1 MARQPKQADKGT
13 SVLPQPRLAAR
24 LAWRL
29 GRRPGQWIGA
39 SSTVFVAGL
48 FTMAMFIA
56 LSTLSLSGAQEADRD
71 LGRFDALASAEMT
84 LPPGSK
90 TPAPAMAGA
99 AQQAGANESAAFLT
113 ALDVQLAVTPARNV
127 TLLEG
132 QWTPNPYPDMYEL
145 TAGHWPQQPGEIV
158 VTDPGDVK
166 AAPGQTLTVLGDVRL
181 RVVGVADNHY
191 ANTSALLAAPGTW
204 SSLDP
209 KLAEGYPSL
218 AAQPYL
224 LWTGG
229 PEQAVMDAV
238 TKTLTPY
245 SDGSGSQEAKG
256 GPELLPGPP
265 ILRAQLE
272 TKAADYWIEKSPAG
286 YTIPAVLVP
295 IGAVL
300 LMFGLVDRR
309 LRRTTETMVSLGLRP
324 ATTVAAVSF
333 ACVAWCLA
341 AATAGAAAG
350 VATGWALR
358 PLLAHLQDRPAGDVE
373 GITDA
378 ATQLLALVAATG
390 VLTGAGLLLARRT
403 RSEQPH
409 PTTTS
414 PAHQPQAKNL
424 RKKSAATVVRDVRQL
439 AALGVWCVC
448 MVYTATRLD
457 TPSEGMFLT
466 ALITAAVV
474 LTLPEFFGLATR
486 LLTERDARRR
496 LARRQLQADRRRAQA
511 ALAVLTVIIG
521 ASLGMLAL
529 LDTLIRSSENT
540 VQPEVLPGQVLLA
553 HRASSAF
560 APPERVLTVLK
571 ESKVLEGL
579 PQVELHR
586 LSKESVDETGP
597 VPSTTR
603 QGNDGGIL
611 AVDSPD
617 DVPVLTGRPLTAD
630 QRALLNRGGLLVW
643 ADRDNAPPPEG
654 QPTRLVVAEDDRILS
669 KTPPL
674 PSKPLELAPTG
685 WRAGTDG
692 ILLVDTARRLDL
704 PIAVRGPIM
713 VADADDG
720 QDARVQQIL
729 QDHAIDARAAYIH
742 VEPEPPVPDT
752 ALYVSAA
759 ALALLALTTVLTALR
774 GQTRALK
781 TYIDSLI
788 ALGIPPSWGRHIILW
803 QYALLLGTA
812 TLLGLFI
819 AIVPT
824 VALATQITDFQLSIP
839 WGQMSLLLAT
849 LGLASVLAAT
859 RSTLALRR

>member
-1 MARQPKQADKGT
+1 M
-13 SVLPQPRLAAR
+13 S
-24 LAWRL
+24 
-29 GRRPGQWIGA
+29 
-39 SSTVFVAGL
+39 
-48 FTMAMFIA
+48 
-56 LSTLSLSGAQEADRD
+56 
-71 LGRFDALASAEMT
+71 
-84 LPPGSK
+84 
-90 TPAPAMAGA
+90 GA

-132 QWTPNPYPDMYEL
+132 QWKPNPYPDVYEL
-145 TAGHWPQQPGEIV
+145 TAGRWPQQPGEIV

-166 AAPGQTLTVLGDVRL
+166 AAAGQTLTVLGDVRL

-191 ANTSALLAAPGTW
+191 AKTSALLAAPGTW

-209 KLAEGYPSL
+209 KVAEGYPSL

-238 TKTLTPY
+238 TKTLASY
-245 SDGSGSQEAKG
+245 SDGPSSQEAEG

-265 ILRAQLE
+265 TLRAQME
-272 TKAADYWIEKSPAG
+272 TKTADYWIEKSPAG
-286 YTIPAVLVP
+286 YAIPAVLVP

-333 ACVAWCLA
+333 ACVAWCLV

-358 PLLAHLQDRPAGDVE
+358 PLLAYLQDRPVGEVD
-373 GITDA
+373 GIADA
-378 ATQLLALVAATG
+378 AMQLLALVAATG
-390 VLTGAGLLLARRT
+390 VLTGAGLFLARRA

-414 PAHQPQAKNL
+414 PAHQPQAKSL
-424 RKKSAATVVRDVRQL
+424 RMKSAATVVRDVRQL
-439 AALGVWCVC
+439 SALGVWCVC
-448 MVYTATRLD
+448 VVYTATRLD

-474 LTLPEFFGLATR
+474 LTLPELFGLATR
-486 LLTERDARRR
+486 LLTEHDARRR
-496 LARRQLQADRRRAQA
+496 LARRQLRADRRRAQA

-560 APPERVLTVLK
+560 APPERMLTVLK
-571 ESKVLEGL
+571 ENKALEGL
-579 PQVELHR
+579 PQAELHR
-586 LSKESVDETGP
+586 LSEESVDETGP

-630 QRALLNRGGLLVW
+630 QRALLNRGVSWSGRTATAPRPPKDSRPDWWWL
-643 ADRDNAPPPEG
+643 RTNASSAKPLPCPPNHWNWRARAGAPVRTG
-654 QPTRLVVAEDDRILS
+654 S
-669 KTPPL
+669 FSSTPPAASTS
-674 PSKPLELAPTG
+674 PSPCGARSWSPTP
-685 WRAGTDG
+685 A
-692 ILLVDTARRLDL
+692 TAR
-704 PIAVRGPIM
+704 
-713 VADADDG
+713 
-720 QDARVQQIL
+720 
-729 QDHAIDARAAYIH
+729 
-742 VEPEPPVPDT
+742 T
-752 ALYVSAA
+752 SACNRSSR
-759 ALALLALTTVLTALR
+759 T
-774 GQTRALK
+774 
-781 TYIDSLI
+781 
-788 ALGIPPSWGRHIILW
+788 
-803 QYALLLGTA
+803 
-812 TLLGLFI
+812 
-819 AIVPT
+819 
-824 VALATQITDFQLSIP
+824 
-839 WGQMSLLLAT
+839 
-849 LGLASVLAAT
+849 T
-859 RSTLALRR
+859 RSTRAPPTSMSSQNHRSRIQRSTSPPRPWPCLRCSLSSPRSAARPGH

>member
-1 MARQPKQADKGT
+1 
-13 SVLPQPRLAAR
+13 
-24 LAWRL
+24 
-29 GRRPGQWIGA
+29 
-39 SSTVFVAGL
+39 
-48 FTMAMFIA
+48 
-56 LSTLSLSGAQEADRD
+56 
-71 LGRFDALASAEMT
+71 MT

-90 TPAPAMAGA
+90 TPAMAGA

-132 QWTPNPYPDMYEL
+132 QWKPNPYPDVYEL
-145 TAGHWPQQPGEIV
+145 AAGRWPQQPGEVV

-166 AAPGQTLTVLGDVRL
+166 AAVGQTLTVLGDVRL

-191 ANTSALLAAPGTW
+191 AKSSALLAAPGTW

-209 KLAEGYPSL
+209 KVAEGYPSL

-238 TKTLTPY
+238 TKALKSY
-245 SDGSGSQEAKG
+245 SDGSSSQEAKG

-265 ILRAQLE
+265 TLRAQLE

-286 YTIPAVLVP
+286 YAIPAVLVP

-324 ATTVAAVSF
+324 ATTIAAVSF

-358 PLLAHLQDRPAGDVE
+358 PLLAYLQDRPVGDVE
-373 GITDA
+373 GVTGA

-414 PAHQPQAKNL
+414 PAHQPQAKSL

-448 MVYTATRLD
+448 VVYTATRLD

-560 APPERVLTVLK
+560 APPERMLTVLK

-586 LSKESVDETGP
+586 LSEETVDETGP

-603 QGNDGGIL
+603 QGNEGGIL

-617 DVPVLTGRPLTAD
+617 DVPVLTGRPVTAD

-643 ADRDNAPPPEG
+643 ADRDNAPPPGG
-654 QPTRLVVAEDDRILS
+654 QPTRLVVAEDDRILTE
-669 KTPPL
+669 TPPL
-674 PSKPLELAPTG
+674 PSKPLELARTG

-692 ILLVDTARRLDL
+692 ILLLDTARRLDL

-713 VADADDG
+713 VTDANDG

-729 QDHAIDARAAYIH
+729 QDHAIDARAAYIY

-812 TLLGLFI
+812 TLLGLCI
-819 AIVPT
+819 AIVPI
-824 VALATQITDFQLSIP
+824 VALATRIPDFQLSIP

-849 LGLASVLAAT
+849 LALASALAAT

>member
-1 MARQPKQADKGT
+1 MARQPKQTDKGT

-29 GRRPGQWIGA
+29 GRRQGQWIGA

-132 QWTPNPYPDMYEL
+132 QWKPNPYPDVYEL
-145 TAGHWPQQPGEIV
+145 TAGRWPQQPGEV
-158 VTDPGDVK
+158 VVADPGDIK
-166 AAPGQTLTVLGDVRL
+166 AAAGQTLTVLGDVRL

-191 ANTSALLAAPGTW
+191 AKTSALLAAPGTW
-204 SSLDP
+204 SSLAP
-209 KLAEGYPSL
+209 KVAEGYPSL

-238 TKTLTPY
+238 TKALTSY
-245 SDGSGSQEAKG
+245 SDGSSSQEAKG

-265 ILRAQLE
+265 TLRAQLE

-286 YTIPAVLVP
+286 YAIPAILVP
-295 IGAVL
+295 LGAVL

-358 PLLAHLQDRPAGDVE
+358 PLLAYLQDRPVGDVE

-378 ATQLLALVAATG
+378 ATQLLALVAAAG

-409 PTTTS
+409 PTTP
-414 PAHQPQAKNL
+414 PAHQLQAKNP

-474 LTLPEFFGLATR
+474 LTLPELFGLATR

-496 LARRQLQADRRRAQA
+496 MARRQLQADRRRAQA
-511 ALAVLTVIIG
+511 ALAILTVIIG

-529 LDTLIRSSENT
+529 LDTLVRSSENT

-560 APPERVLTVLK
+560 APPERMLTVLK

-586 LSKESVDETGP
+586 LSKESVDEIGP

-603 QGNDGGIL
+603 QGNNGGIL

-654 QPTRLVVAEDDRILS
+654 QPTRLVVAEDDRILTE
-669 KTPPL
+669 TPPL
-674 PSKPLELAPTG
+674 PSKPLELARTG

-729 QDHAIDARAAYIH
+729 QDHAIDARAAYIY

-759 ALALLALTTVLTALR
+759 ALALLALFTVLTALR

-803 QYALLLGTA
+803 QYAVLLGTA

-824 VALATQITDFQLSIP
+824 VALATQIPDFQLSIP
-839 WGQMSLLLAT
+839 WGQMSLLLAI
-849 LGLASVLAAT
+849 LALASVLAAT

>member
-1 MARQPKQADKGT
+1 MARQRKQADKGNP
-13 SVLPQPRLAAR
+13 VLPQPRLAAR

-29 GRRPGQWIGA
+29 GRRQGQWIGA

-90 TPAPAMAGA
+90 TPAMAGA
-99 AQQAGANESAAFLT
+99 ARQAGANESAAFLT

-132 QWTPNPYPDMYEL
+132 RWKPNPYPDVYEL
-145 TAGHWPQQPGEIV
+145 TAGRWPQQPGEIV

-166 AAPGQTLTVLGDVRL
+166 AAAGQTLTVLGDVRL

-191 ANTSALLAAPGTW
+191 AKTSALLAAPGTW
-204 SSLDP
+204 SGLDP
-209 KLAEGYPSL
+209 KIAEGYPSL

-229 PEQAVMDAV
+229 PEQAVMDAA
-238 TKTLTPY
+238 TKTLTSY
-245 SDGSGSQEAKG
+245 SDGSSSQEAEG

-265 ILRAQLE
+265 TLRAQME
-272 TKAADYWIEKSPAG
+272 TEAADYWIEKSPAG
-286 YTIPAVLVP
+286 YAIPAVLVP

-324 ATTVAAVSF
+324 TTTVAAVSL

-358 PLLAHLQDRPAGDVE
+358 PLLAYLQDRPVGDVE
-373 GITDA
+373 GITGA

-403 RSEQPH
+403 RSNQPH

-414 PAHQPQAKNL
+414 PADRPQTKNL

-448 MVYTATRLD
+448 VVYTATRLD
-457 TPSEGMFLT
+457 TPSEGMLLT

-474 LTLPEFFGLATR
+474 LTLPELFGLATR

-540 VQPEVLPGQVLLA
+540 VQPDVLPGQVLLA

-560 APPERVLTVLK
+560 APPERTLTVLK

-579 PQVELHR
+579 PQAELHR

-603 QGNDGGIL
+603 QGNNGGIL

-617 DVPVLTGRPLTAD
+617 DIPVLTGRPLTAD

-654 QPTRLVVAEDDRILS
+654 RLTRLVVAEDERILS
-669 KTPPL
+669 ETPPL
-674 PSKPLELAPTG
+674 PSKSLELARTG

-713 VADADDG
+713 VADAGDG
-720 QDARVQQIL
+720 RDERVQQIL
-729 QDHAIDARAAYIH
+729 QDHAIDARAAYVY

-752 ALYVSAA
+752 ALYVSAV

-788 ALGIPPSWGRHIILW
+788 ALGIPPAWGRHIILW
-803 QYALLLGTA
+803 QYALLLGTS

-824 VALATQITDFQLSIP
+824 MALATQIPDFELSIP

>member
-29 GRRPGQWIGA
+29 GRRQGQWIGA

-71 LGRFDALASAEMT
+71 LGRFDVLASAEMT

-99 AQQAGANESAAFLT
+99 ARQAGANESAAFLT

-132 QWTPNPYPDMYEL
+132 RWKPNPYPDVYEL
-145 TAGHWPQQPGEIV
+145 TAGRWPQQPGEIV

-166 AAPGQTLTVLGDVRL
+166 AAAGQTLTVLGDVRL

-191 ANTSALLAAPGTW
+191 ATTSALLAAPGTW
-204 SSLDP
+204 SGLDP
-209 KLAEGYPSL
+209 KIAEGYPSL

-238 TKTLTPY
+238 TKTLTSY
-245 SDGSGSQEAKG
+245 SDGSSSQEAEG

-265 ILRAQLE
+265 TLRAQME
-272 TKAADYWIEKSPAG
+272 TEAADYWIEKSPAG
-286 YTIPAVLVP
+286 YAIPAVLVP

-324 ATTVAAVSF
+324 ATTVAAVSL

-358 PLLAHLQDRPAGDVE
+358 PLLAYLQDRPVGDVE
-373 GITDA
+373 GMTGA

-403 RSEQPH
+403 RSNQPH

-414 PAHQPQAKNL
+414 PADQPQTKNL

-448 MVYTATRLD
+448 VVYTATRLD
-457 TPSEGMFLT
+457 TPSEGMLLT

-474 LTLPEFFGLATR
+474 LTLPELFGLATR

-540 VQPEVLPGQVLLA
+540 VQPDVLPGQVLLA

-560 APPERVLTVLK
+560 APPERTLTVLK

-579 PQVELHR
+579 PQAELHR

-603 QGNDGGIL
+603 QGNNGGIL

-654 QPTRLVVAEDDRILS
+654 RPTRLVVAEDERILS
-669 KTPPL
+669 ETPPL
-674 PSKPLELAPTG
+674 PSKPLELARTG

-713 VADADDG
+713 VADAGDG
-720 QDARVQQIL
+720 RDERVQQIL
-729 QDHAIDARAAYIH
+729 QDHAIDARAAYVY

-788 ALGIPPSWGRHIILW
+788 ALGIPPAWGRHIILW
-803 QYALLLGTA
+803 QYALLLGTS

-824 VALATQITDFQLSIP
+824 MALATQIPDFELSIP

>member
-13 SVLPQPRLAAR
+13 SVLPQPWLAAR

-29 GRRPGQWIGA
+29 GRRQGQWIGA

-71 LGRFDALASAEMT
+71 LGRFDALASAEMA

-90 TPAPAMAGA
+90 TPAPAMAEA
-99 AQQAGANESAAFLT
+99 AKQAGANESAAFLT

-132 QWTPNPYPDMYEL
+132 KWKPNLYPDVYEL
-145 TAGHWPQQPGEIV
+145 TAGRWPQHPGEIV
-158 VTDPGDVK
+158 VSDPGDVK
-166 AAPGQTLTVLGDVRL
+166 AAAGQTLTVLGDVRL

-191 ANTSALLAAPGTW
+191 TSTSALLAAPGTW
-204 SSLDP
+204 SGLDP
-209 KLAEGYPSL
+209 NLAEGYPSL

-229 PEQAVMDAV
+229 PEQTVMDAV
-238 TKTLTPY
+238 AETLTSY
-245 SDGSGSQEAKG
+245 SDGSSSQEAMG

-265 ILRAQLE
+265 TLRAQLE

-286 YTIPAVLVP
+286 YAIPAVLVP

-309 LRRTTETMVSLGLRP
+309 LRRTTETMVSVGLRP

-358 PLLAHLQDRPAGDVE
+358 PLLAYLQDRPAGDVE
-373 GITDA
+373 GMTGA
-378 ATQLLALVAATG
+378 ATQLLALVATTG
-390 VLTGAGLLLARRT
+390 VLTGAGLFLARRT

-409 PTTTS
+409 PTNTS
-414 PAHQPQAKNL
+414 PAQQPRAKNL

-448 MVYTATRLD
+448 TVYTATLLD

-466 ALITAAVV
+466 ALITVAVV

-486 LLTERDARRR
+486 LFTERDARRR

-540 VQPEVLPGQVLLA
+540 VQPDVLPGQVLLA
-553 HRASSAF
+553 HRAGSAF
-560 APPERVLTVLK
+560 APPERMLAVLK

-643 ADRDNAPPPEG
+643 ADRDNAPPSEG
-654 QPTRLVVAEDDRILS
+654 QPTRLVVAEDDRVLS
-669 KTPPL
+669 ETPPL
-674 PSKPLELAPTG
+674 PSKPLELARTG

-729 QDHAIDARAAYIH
+729 QDHAMDARAAYIH

-752 ALYVSAA
+752 ALYVSAL
-759 ALALLALTTVLTALR
+759 ALALLALTTILTALR

-824 VALATQITDFQLSIP
+824 VALATQISGFQLSIP
-839 WGQMSLLLAT
+839 WGQMSLLLAA
-849 LGLASVLAAT
+849 LALASALAAT

>member
-29 GRRPGQWIGA
+29 GRRQGQWIGA

-84 LPPGSK
+84 LAPGSK
-90 TPAPAMAGA
+90 TPAPAMAEA

-132 QWTPNPYPDMYEL
+132 QWKPNPYPDVYEL
-145 TAGHWPQQPGEIV
+145 TAGRWPQQPGEVV

-166 AAPGQTLTVLGDVRL
+166 AAAGQTLTVLGDVRL

-191 ANTSALLAAPGTW
+191 AKTSALLAAPGTW

-209 KLAEGYPSL
+209 KVAEGYPSL

-238 TKTLTPY
+238 TKTLAPY
-245 SDGSGSQEAKG
+245 SDDSSSQEAEG
-256 GPELLPGPP
+256 GPEPLPGPP
-265 ILRAQLE
+265 TLRAQME

-286 YTIPAVLVP
+286 YAIPAVLVP

-358 PLLAHLQDRPAGDVE
+358 PLLAYLQDRPVGDVE
-373 GITDA
+373 GVTGA

-414 PAHQPQAKNL
+414 PADQPRAKSL
-424 RKKSAATVVRDVRQL
+424 REKSAATVVRDVRQL
-439 AALGVWCVC
+439 TALGVWCVC
-448 MVYTATRLD
+448 VVYTATRLD

-474 LTLPEFFGLATR
+474 LTLPELFGLATR

-540 VQPEVLPGQVLLA
+540 VQPDVLPGQVLLA

-560 APPERVLTVLK
+560 APPERMLTVLK
-571 ESKVLEGL
+571 ESQVLEDL

-586 LSKESVDETGP
+586 LSKETVDETGP

-603 QGNDGGIL
+603 QGNNGGIL

-654 QPTRLVVAEDDRILS
+654 QPTRLVVAEDDRILTE
-669 KTPPL
+669 TPPL
-674 PSKPLELAPTG
+674 PAKPLELARTG

-692 ILLVDTARRLDL
+692 ILLVDTARRHDL

-729 QDHAIDARAAYIH
+729 QDHAIDARAAYIY

-824 VALATQITDFQLSIP
+824 VALATQIPDFQLSIP

-849 LGLASVLAAT
+849 LALASVLAAT

>member
-1 MARQPKQADKGT
+1 
-13 SVLPQPRLAAR
+13 
-24 LAWRL
+24 
-29 GRRPGQWIGA
+29 
-39 SSTVFVAGL
+39 
-48 FTMAMFIA
+48 
-56 LSTLSLSGAQEADRD
+56 
-71 LGRFDALASAEMT
+71 
-84 LPPGSK
+84 
-90 TPAPAMAGA
+90 
-99 AQQAGANESAAFLT
+99 
-113 ALDVQLAVTPARNV
+113 
-127 TLLEG
+127 
-132 QWTPNPYPDMYEL
+132 
-145 TAGHWPQQPGEIV
+145 
-158 VTDPGDVK
+158 
-166 AAPGQTLTVLGDVRL
+166 
-181 RVVGVADNHY
+181 
-191 ANTSALLAAPGTW
+191 
-204 SSLDP
+204 
-209 KLAEGYPSL
+209 
-218 AAQPYL
+218 
-224 LWTGG
+224 
-229 PEQAVMDAV
+229 MDAV
-238 TKTLTPY
+238 TKALTSY
-245 SDGSGSQEAKG
+245 SDGSSSQEAKG

-265 ILRAQLE
+265 TLRAQLE

-286 YTIPAVLVP
+286 YAIPAVLVP

-309 LRRTTETMVSLGLRP
+309 LRRTTETMVSVGLRP

-350 VATGWALR
+350 VATGWSLR
-358 PLLAHLQDRPAGDVE
+358 PLLAYLQDRPVGDVE
-373 GITDA
+373 GMTDA

-414 PAHQPQAKNL
+414 PAHQPRANNL

-474 LTLPEFFGLATR
+474 LTLPELFGLATR

-560 APPERVLTVLK
+560 APPEGMLTVLK
-571 ESKVLEGL
+571 ESNVLEGL

-643 ADRDNAPPPEG
+643 ADRDNAPPSEG

-669 KTPPL
+669 ETPPL
-674 PSKPLELAPTG
+674 PSKPLELARTG

-713 VADADDG
+713 VAGADDG
-720 QDARVQQIL
+720 QDARAQQIL
-729 QDHAIDARAAYIH
+729 QDHAIDARAAYIY

-824 VALATQITDFQLSIP
+824 VALATQVPDFELSIP
-839 WGQMSLLLAT
+839 WGQMGLLLAT
-849 LGLASVLAAT
+849 LALASALAAT